1 MNAVPEPRSPSLA
14 ARAPG
19 ALRADGG
26 RDAFEQALARRSPP
40 HASDATA
47 RPTGAP
53 SRAGLAEES
62 EEGSPDLFGLALP
75 GAGSEALA
83 GSRGDPLAGPGAT
96 PDPFAALPAATRMTL
111 AAALSGASAAA
122 GAAPVA
128 SVSGA
133 SASGT
138 ALGADPLMAMMPDPL
153 LAEGMPSQGV
163 AGRDAGVPAE
173 PAAGASTRATAV
185 PGHEPAGARSR
196 ASTQSQAQTREPTVA
211 DGLFMP
217 SRLPEMSIAT
227 AVPAPAAGAAGSAV
241 DAAALVARLIGQVPL
256 SGSADDAI
264 RMLFPAGS
272 GPIEQI
278 VLNREA
284 GQLNL
289 VVSATPGAREAV
301 SRGVLDLERRLR
313 DRGLPVGAVRLA
325 DREAAAD

>member
-40 HASDATA
+40 RAPDATA

-62 EEGSPDLFGLALP
+62 EEASPDLIGLALP

-83 GSRGDPLAGPGAT
+83 GSRGDALAGPVAT

-111 AAALSGASAAA
+111 AAALSAASA

-128 SVSGA
+128 SVSGTA
-133 SASGT
+133 VSGT
-138 ALGADPLMAMMPDPL
+138 ALGADPLMAMMPDAL
-153 LAEGMPSQGV
+153 IAEGMPSQGV
-163 AGRDAGVPAE
+163 AGRDADAPAE
-173 PAAGASTRATAV
+173 RAAAASTRATAE

-196 ASTQSQAQTREPTVA
+196 ASTQSPAQTREPTVA

-217 SRLPEMSIAT
+217 SRLPEMAIAT
-227 AVPAPAAGAAGSAV
+227 AVAAPAAGAAGSAV

>member
-1 MNAVPEPRSPSLA
+1 MNTVPEPRSPSLA

-19 ALRADGG
+19 LLRADGG

-40 HASDATA
+40 RALDATA

-62 EEGSPDLFGLALP
+62 EEASPDLFGLALP

-111 AAALSGASAAA
+111 AAALSGAAA
-122 GAAPVA
+122 GVTPIA
-128 SVSGA
+128 SVLVSGA
-133 SASGT
+133 
-138 ALGADPLMAMMPDPL
+138 ALGADPLTAMMPDPL

-196 ASTQSQAQTREPTVA
+196 ASIQSQAQTREPTVA

-241 DAAALVARLIGQVPL
+241 DAATLVARLIGQVPL

>member
-40 HASDATA
+40 RASDATA

-75 GAGSEALA
+75 GAGSEALT

-111 AAALSGASAAA
+111 AAALSGAGAAA
-122 GAAPVA
+122 GVTPIA
-128 SVSGA
+128 SVLVSGA
-133 SASGT
+133 
-138 ALGADPLMAMMPDPL
+138 ALGADPLMAVMPDAL

-196 ASTQSQAQTREPTVA
+196 ASIQSQAQTREPTVA

-217 SRLPEMSIAT
+217 SRLPEMSIVT

-241 DAAALVARLIGQVPL
+241 DAATLVARLIGQVPL

>member
-1 MNAVPEPRSPSLA
+1 MNTVPEPRSSSHA

-26 RDAFEQALARRSPP
+26 REAFEQALARRSSPRAP
-40 HASDATA
+40 EVTA

-53 SRAGLAEES
+53 SRAGLADES
-62 EEGSPDLFGLALP
+62 GEASPDLVGLALP
-75 GAGSEALA
+75 GAGGEVLA
-83 GSRGDPLAGPGAT
+83 GTGAA

-111 AAALSGASAAA
+111 AAALS
-122 GAAPVA
+122 V
-128 SVSGA
+128 
-133 SASGT
+133 SGT
-138 ALGADPLMAMMPDPL
+138 ALGADPLMAMMPDAL

-163 AGRDAGVPAE
+163 PGRDAEGAAE
-173 PAAGASTRATAV
+173 SAAAQPGHATAV
-185 PGHEPAGARSR
+185 PGHEPVGGRSR
-196 ASTQSQAQTREPTVA
+196 ASTQPQAQTREPTAA
-211 DGLFMP
+211 DALLMP
-217 SRLPEMSIAT
+217 GRLPEMSIAT
-227 AVPAPAAGAAGSAV
+227 AVPSPAAGAAGSAV

-289 VVSATPGAREAV
+289 VVSATPGARDAV
-301 SRGVLDLERRLR
+301 SRGVLELERRLR

-325 DREAAAD
+325 DREAASD